1 MSSERCYHYQLFI
14 NNRAFSCFGQSTKMS
29 SLKSFKADPYQESET
44 DYKRKTITFFV
55 DNNALYPDP
64 TEDTSWQVYVL
75 SNATFGHWS
84 LMFESETTGNAFT
97 IELYKIIPK
106 DKDNYQVVMH
116 FVVMDIKKLALLKQ
130 SPLGKI
136 KATGYHIFDRAYAVL
151 RDMGGYQAFNNNC
164 QTYCKLLAK
173 DLGAPVD
180 AETATDKVISGVST
194 LAEVGVI
201 AGVAA
206 ILFKI
211 IKNM

>member
-84 LMFESETTGNAFT
+84 LMFESETSGNAFT
-97 IELYKIIPK
+97 IELLKTTSN
-106 DKDNYQVVMH
+106 DQDNYQVEMN
-116 FVVMDIKKLALLKQ
+116 FVVMDIKNYPQLKQ

-136 KATGYHIFDRAYAVL
+136 EATGYHIFDRAYVVL